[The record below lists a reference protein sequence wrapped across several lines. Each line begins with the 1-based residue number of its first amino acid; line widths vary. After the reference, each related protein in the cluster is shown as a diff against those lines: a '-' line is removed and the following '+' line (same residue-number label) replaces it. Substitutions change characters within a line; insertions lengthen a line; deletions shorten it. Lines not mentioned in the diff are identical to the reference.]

1 MIRIVRFMLVIVLV
15 ATPIVAL
22 GAEVQGKVKTVD
34 TSDRVVTLEDG
45 TRISVP
51 DAIALDNVK
60 EGAEVSVSY
69 EERDGKN
76 QATDIQAKQPRGR
89 GSVAVGR
96 GAPLFSR
103 SAWRA
108 RAGRPTSRGT
118 RRGRAAARLPPRR
131 LRPLPCR
138 CRAARRR

>member
-1 MIRIVRFMLVIVLV
+1 MIRFVHLMLVIVLV

-51 DAIALDNVK
+51 DGIALDNVK
-60 EGAEVSVSY
+60 EGAEITVSY

-76 QATDIQAKQPRGR
+76 QATDIQTK
-89 GSVAVGR
+89 
-96 GAPLFSR
+96 
-103 SAWRA
+103 
-108 RAGRPTSRGT
+108 
-118 RRGRAAARLPPRR
+118 
-131 LRPLPCR
+131 
-138 CRAARRR
+138 

>member
-1 MIRIVRFMLVIVLV
+1 MLRFVRFMLVIVLV

-22 GAEVQGKVKTVD
+22 GAEVQGKVKAVD
-34 TSDRVVTLEDG
+34 ASDRVVTLEDG

-76 QATDIQAKQPRGR
+76 QATDIQTK
-89 GSVAVGR
+89 
-96 GAPLFSR
+96 
-103 SAWRA
+103 
-108 RAGRPTSRGT
+108 
-118 RRGRAAARLPPRR
+118 
-131 LRPLPCR
+131 
-138 CRAARRR
+138 

>member
-1 MIRIVRFMLVIVLV
+1 MIRLVRLMLVIVLL

-51 DAIALDNVK
+51 DGIALDNVK
-60 EGAEVSVSY
+60 EGAEITVSY

-76 QATDIQAKQPRGR
+76 QATDIQTK
-89 GSVAVGR
+89 
-96 GAPLFSR
+96 
-103 SAWRA
+103 
-108 RAGRPTSRGT
+108 
-118 RRGRAAARLPPRR
+118 
-131 LRPLPCR
+131 
-138 CRAARRR
+138 